1 MTARQV
7 VAAVAA
13 VLSLAACT
21 PEAPDY
27 QAVWSTRSAPSPSP
41 QPSSNPSAAPV
52 PIAAFLEQAGVTGQP
67 VAPNKVTDLT
77 VTMPTPP
84 GWHPYQNTNLSPGTR
99 MIAKG
104 DTYPTAMLIMF
115 ELTGDFNVAE
125 ALTHANVDAQM
136 SQNFR
141 QLNASTADFDGFP
154 SSMIEGSY
162 DLNGARMHS
171 YNRIVIATGSAPK
184 KQRYLIQFTVTGF
197 ADKAA
202 EESGDIEAVIRG
214 FSVKVPTPPAR

>member
-1 MTARQV
+1 MRAQRV
-7 VAAVAA
+7 LAAAA
-13 VLSLAACT
+13 AALTLTACT

-27 QAVWSTRSAPSPSP
+27 QAVWSTTSAPAPSP
-41 QPSSNPSAAPV
+41 QPSNQSSAPV
-52 PIAAFLEQAGVTGQP
+52 PIAAFLEQVGVTGQP
-67 VAPNKVTDLT
+67 VAFNKVTDLT

-99 MIAKG
+99 MIVKG
-104 DTYPTAMLIMF
+104 DTYPTAMVIMF

-171 YNRIVIATGSAPK
+171 YNRIVIATGAAPK

-202 EESGDIEAVIRG
+202 EEAGDIETVIRD
-214 FSVKVPTPPAR
+214 FTVKVPTPPAR

>member
-1 MTARQV
+1 MSARHV
-7 VAAVAA
+7 LAAAA
-13 VLSLAACT
+13 AALTLAACS

-27 QAVWSTRSAPSPSP
+27 QAVWSTTSAPSPSP
-41 QPSSNPSAAPV
+41 QAANPSGAPV

-67 VAPNKVTDLT
+67 VAYNKVTDLT

-99 MIAKG
+99 MIVKG

-115 ELTGDFNVAE
+115 ELTGDFNIAE

-141 QLNASTADFDGFP
+141 ELNASTADFDGFP

-171 YNRIVIATGSAPK
+171 YNRIVIATGAAPK

-202 EESGDIEAVIRG
+202 EEAGDIEAVIKG
-214 FSVKVPTPPAR
+214 FTVKVPTPPAR